1 MPRHRLALVLP
12 LHKLKLAA
20 SEEFMLGSLVVA
32 GAIMPTYRSLHF
44 ALEQPWVANAV
55 LLSLAGSV
63 GWYTYSSRAV
73 KRTYLKLRIAEET
86 AQRRVANGG
95 YATSS
100 VLSNLATEAKHHSA
114 LVAWA
119 ALREKADVDRRATAR
134 ANAAGGAGWD
144 ASLWV
149 SSAEVEEDKED
160 SARSEDHHSRP
171 MTPAGNRDINSS
183 HYLELWNNTGAN
195 ARENE
200 DDNDESQVLSEDT
213 RNATEVDGAVAC
225 WLAAALAHVQ
235 GNATTSANPALEPG
249 SSAAALRH
257 MCASSHFSG
266 LEALGLATNVSRE
279 LVSEADADYAG
290 RGVVLGYRSRVVP
303 PQVE

>member
-1 MPRHRLALVLP
+1 MPRHRLASVLP

-86 AQRRVANGG
+86 AQRRVASGG
-95 YATSS
+95 YATSN
-100 VLSNLATEAKHHSA
+100 VLSNLAAEAKHHSA

-144 ASLWV
+144 AGLWV
-149 SSAEVEEDKED
+149 SSEKDEEDEED
-160 SARSEDHHSRP
+160 SARIDDNHSRP
-171 MTPAGNRDINSS
+171 MTPAGNRDNSSS
-183 HYLELWNNTGAN
+183 HYIELWNHIEAN

-200 DDNDESQVLSEDT
+200 DANYESQVHSEET
-213 RNATEVDGAVAC
+213 WNATEVDGAVER

-235 GNATTSANPALEPG
+235 GNATTSANPAVEPG
-249 SSAAALRH
+249 SSAAAIRH
-257 MCASSHFSG
+257 MSASDHFSG
-266 LEALGLATNVSRE
+266 LEALGLATHVSRE
-279 LVSEADADYAG
+279 SISEADADCAG
-290 RGVVLGYRSRVVP
+290 RGVVLGYRSHVVP